1 MKNINIY
8 KAEKYESDDCTEVKG
23 NIYKTYDSFM
33 KCDTYVTSLCLLS
46 RKWNWVR
53 GETQAIFRS
62 IH

>member
-33 KCDTYVTSLCLLS
+33 KCDTYVTSLLL
-46 RKWNWVR
+46 VP
-53 GETQAIFRS
+53 TDFVLQ
-62 IH
+62 